1 MEIKRPA
8 SCGTYAS
15 SDVFIEVAPGDKGL
29 DLTLESP
36 VKAQFGDQMEDT
48 VRQVLH
54 DHGIE
59 NITLRIQD
67 QGALD
72 CTLIARLETALA
84 RGADQ

>member
-15 SDVFIEVAPGDKGL
+15 SDVFIEVAPGDQGL
-29 DLTLESP
+29 ELTLDSP
-36 VKAQFGDQMEDT
+36 VKAQFGDQMEAT
-48 VRQVLH
+48 VRKVLQA
-54 DHGIE
+54 HGID
-59 NITLRIQD
+59 NITIRSHD

-84 RGADQ
+84 RGADR

>member
-15 SDVFIEVAPGDKGL
+15 SDVFIEVAPGDQGL
-29 DLTLESP
+29 ELTLDSP
-36 VKAQFGDQMEDT
+36 VKAQFGDQMEAT
-48 VRQVLH
+48 VRKVLQA
-54 DHGIE
+54 HGID
-59 NITLRIQD
+59 NITIRIQD

-84 RGADQ
+84 RGADR